1 MGNKISKVDYGT
13 LVSLNAKMYEAIAY
27 AYKKRL
33 LGDSARR
40 KYITDES
47 IVWNNNG
54 MSVIQIQC
62 NEVGI
67 ANDVLRNNDWMIT
80 VVDGKIVEIYK
91 ITTDPKTKRS
101 GMAFIVPQIT
111 RRHVGYHRWN
121 LNRIA
126 LRQDQGS
133 DFDYTTWVR
142 RFYYKNGKWTWTEQK
157 GFYTIHT
164 HDTGGFWNSSLGC
177 AVIANDSTYRN
188 YFKPALKD
196 LKARKLDR
204 NIPLY
209 IINYKEFIELANE
222 NFCLV

>member
-1 MGNKISKVDYGT
+1 MKQITKVDYST
-13 LVSLNAKMYEAIAY
+13 LTGLNVKMYEAIASEF
-27 AYKKRL
+27 KNRL
-33 LGDSARR
+33 IADSARR
-40 KYITDES
+40 KYVTDES
-47 IVWNNNG
+47 ITWNGNG
-54 MSVIQIQC
+54 MSVVQIQC

-67 ANDVLRNNDWMIT
+67 ANDVLRNNDWMVT
-80 VVDGKIVEIYK
+80 VVDNKVREVYK

-101 GMAFIVPQIT
+101 GMAFIVPQVT
-111 RRHVGYHRWN
+111 RRHVGYHHWN

-157 GFYTIHT
+157 GFFTIHT

-177 AVIANDSTYRN
+177 AVIANDKTYQV

-196 LKARKLDR
+196 LKKRKLDR

-209 IINYKEFIELANE
+209 VINDKEFIKIANDL
-222 NFCLV
+222 FCLV